1 MLKKLSKYGNSTAL
15 VIDKAILEILN
26 MNESSLVKLK
36 TDGKSL
42 IISPVEPNNNDDLS
56 LVRFN
61 DNIEAIQCA
70 YQNSQ
75 INNPTLKKIEDLSKE
90 VQEDYRKEVLALL
103 AKHNIMK
110 FSAIS
115 QSADYKNALEEIQT
129 KYHPLTQSEKFIE
142 EYNKLNNQYCPELEA
157 YGKEVNELNKKY
169 GLLQA
174 S

>member
-42 IISPVEPNNNDDLS
+42 IISPVEPNNTDDLS

-61 DNIEAIQCA
+61 DTIEALQCA

-75 INNPTLKKIEDLSKE
+75 INNKTLKKIEDLPKD

-110 FSAIS
+110 FSAII
-115 QSADYKNALEEIQT
+115 QSDDYKNALEEIKT
-129 KYHPLTQSEKFIE
+129 KHHPLTQSEKFIE
-142 EYNKLNNQYCPELEA
+142 EYNKVNNQYCPELEE